1 MYWYRHCSLI
11 NWGKSLDKIN
21 NAPMPGGL
29 SYRQVV
35 DLLHGLTKKANVCG
49 FNLVEFAP
57 EKDINGLA
65 ALTAVRIIFNMI
77 GALVRSPFF
86 AQSRI

>member
-11 NWGKSLDKIN
+11 TWGKSLDKIN
-21 NAPMPGGL
+21 LAPMPGGQ

-35 DLLHGLTKKANVCG
+35 DFLHGLTKKANVCG
-49 FNLVEFAP
+49 FNLVELMP
-57 EKDINGLA
+57 EKDINGFS
-65 ALTAVRIIFNMI
+65 ALTAARIIFNMI